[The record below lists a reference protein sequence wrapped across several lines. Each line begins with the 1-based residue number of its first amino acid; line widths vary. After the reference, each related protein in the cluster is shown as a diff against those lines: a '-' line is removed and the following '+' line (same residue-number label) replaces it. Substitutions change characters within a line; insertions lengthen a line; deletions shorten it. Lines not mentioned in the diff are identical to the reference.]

1 MKVGDLELIL
11 VELPRAGGT
20 QSVRRLLVRVTTD
33 SGVEGWGEAD
43 TDWRPSELAPRRD
56 LLLSVLAGR
65 SVFDLEELLLLD
77 SLAPPT
83 LACALEIALWDVIGR
98 IAEQPICNLL
108 GGAYRKRVPLAAR
121 LGMTPS
127 NETVPQARELVDL
140 GFHVLVLSSCGHG
153 KRDLD
158 HLAALQEQVADR
170 VELRFDIGGDLGAD
184 VASELCRGLRAD
196 TVQFVQDP
204 LGSWDFA
211 AVAALRRRCRVA
223 LCIARGIDRPSDV
236 LALVQQQASDYVL
249 FRPEVL
255 GGITKTRCCTA
266 IAEAAE
272 VTAGLSTPPS
282 LGITTAAMLH
292 LAAATPALAIGNEC
306 GCHDLDDDLLV
317 ESLLPESGMLS
328 VPQGPG
334 LGVEVDRA
342 KIDRYQV
349 T

>member
-1 MKVGDLELIL
+1 MKFGDLELVL
-11 VELPRAGGT
+11 VEIPRAGGT
-20 QSVRRLLVRVTTD
+20 QSIPRLLVRVTTD

-65 SVFDLEELLLLD
+65 SVFDLEELLQLD
-77 SLAPPT
+77 SLAPAS
-83 LACALEIALWDVIGR
+83 LACALEIATWDVIGR

-108 GGAYRKRVPLAAR
+108 GGAYRKRIPLAAR
-121 LGMTPS
+121 LEIS
-127 NETVPQARELVDL
+127 RSDETVPQARELVDL
-140 GFHVLVLSSCGHG
+140 GYHVLVLGSSGHG

-158 HLAALQEQVADR
+158 NLLAVQEQVADR
-170 VELRFDIGGDLGAD
+170 VELRFDMGGNLDAD
-184 VASELCRGLRAD
+184 VASEFCRGLRAD
-196 TVQFVQDP
+196 AVQYVQDP

-211 AVAALRRRCRVA
+211 DVAALRRRCRVA
-223 LCIARGIDRPSDV
+223 LCVARGIDRPSDV
-236 LALVQQQASDYVL
+236 LALVQQQACDYVL

-255 GGITKTRCCTA
+255 GGITKTRRCTA
-266 IAEAAE
+266 IAEAGE
-272 VTAGLSTPPS
+272 ITAGLATPRS

-306 GCHDLDDDLLV
+306 CSHDLDDDVLA
-317 ESLLPESGMLS
+317 EPFSPEGGMLS

-334 LGVEVDRA
+334 LGIEVDRA
-342 KIDRYQV
+342 KIERYQV